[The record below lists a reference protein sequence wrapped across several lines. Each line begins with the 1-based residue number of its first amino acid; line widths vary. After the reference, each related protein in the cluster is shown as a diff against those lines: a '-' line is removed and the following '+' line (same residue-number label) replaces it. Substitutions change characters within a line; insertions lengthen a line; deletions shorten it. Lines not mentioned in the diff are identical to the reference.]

1 MKHNSVTTIKCRFSN
16 SAHELLD
23 PNYGNKNREA
33 WKTKNKVYTNA
44 EKIEIFDKLKKVH
57 DECSEEIG
65 HALFERREK
74 KRIHNQRVINGYYE
88 KRALKNAKHKEN
100 HKEDLVN

>member
-23 PNYGNKNREA
+23 PNYGNKNRDA
-33 WKTKNKVYTNA
+33 WKNKKVYTNA

-88 KRALKNAKHKEN
+88 KRKLRKEQVDN
-100 HKEDLVN
+100 NFIKTT

>member
-1 MKHNSVTTIKCRFSN
+1 MISNQKQKLKTKIKKMKHNSVTTIKCRFSN

-44 EKIEIFDKLKKVH
+44 EKIEIFDKLKKV
-57 DECSEEIG
+57 
-65 HALFERREK
+65 
-74 KRIHNQRVINGYYE
+74 V
-88 KRALKNAKHKEN
+88 KNITLTDK
-100 HKEDLVN
+100 